1 MSKEGQ
7 FTVEMEHLE
16 GYEFKISFDL
26 DDVEDLLADEPAPLG
41 ASKGPNP
48 SRLLTAAA
56 ANCLSASL
64 LFCITKN
71 EPPSGSM
78 RTSAICTIGRN
89 DKGRM
94 RINRMDV
101 QLTIDAKLEQAVRAK
116 RCLDLFEDFCVV
128 TASLRDGFDIDVE
141 VVNQAGETL
150 HKGAG

>member
-1 MSKEGQ
+1 MSNEGQ
-7 FTVEMEHLE
+7 FTLEMEHLE

-26 DDVEDLLADEPAPLG
+26 DNVEDLLADEPAPLG
-41 ASKGPNP
+41 SSKGPNP

-64 LFCITKN
+64 LFCISKN
-71 EPPSGSM
+71 QPPSGSM
-78 RTSAICTIGRN
+78 RTSAVCTIGRN

-101 QLTIDAKLEQAVRAK
+101 QLTIDEKLEEAVRTK